1 MNLIERLSLKHSI
14 FLAPMAGVSTPE
26 LAAEVSNA
34 GALGSLGLGANTV
47 EQAREQILKTQQLTR
62 QPFQLNFFC
71 HRSKILDQD
80 TAQEWIEYLEPHFR
94 KFDASAPNE
103 LKNIYPSF
111 KDSDDYLNLVLE
123 TCPAAVSFHFGIP
136 HPHQIE
142 ALKKAKILTMVSA
155 TNLAEAKAIAE
166 AGIDVIIAQGVE
178 AGGHRGCFN
187 PHRDSA
193 VKTTDLVRL
202 ILQYL
207 DLPVVAAGG
216 IMNGRQAQQCLALG
230 AQAVQLGTAFVQCP
244 SSNANAAYR
253 EALFNRPLT
262 QITSTI
268 SGRPARGLI
277 NAWHT
282 EVDLVQRPSLPAYP
296 YVYDIAKQLHQIA
309 SKQGHYE
316 YGAFWAGSNVA
327 QIRQLNAVDLI
338 NLLNLEINQATHLNS
353 D

>member
-94 KFDASAPNE
+94 KFDASAPHE

-193 VKTTDLVRL
+193 IKTTDLVRL